1 MSLNFETYWTRSKGI
16 SKCLLSS
23 FRALDSKNTA
33 ASKINQA
40 PTLPRLKERKW
51 LVNKC
56 YKTTAITLGWS
67 RREDGNL
74 KSNRMFTLL
83 DKLQT
88 SNLLLLKSSLSQVL
102 VRKFS
107 QVLGPKTG
115 SLKLLFLSLP
125 SLTLYTA
132 SASPVGSASNSNAEA
147 SASAPCQSYP
157 MQNPSYSS

>member
-1 MSLNFETYWTRSKGI
+1 MSLSFETYWTRSKGI

-74 KSNRMFTLL
+74 RSNRMFTLL
-83 DKLQT
+83 DKL
-88 SNLLLLKSSLSQVL
+88 LLLKSSSSQVL

-107 QVLGPKTG
+107 QVHGPKTW
-115 SLKLLFLSLP
+115 SLKLLFLPLP

-132 SASPVGSASNSNAEA
+132 SASPVGSASNSNAE
-147 SASAPCQSYP
+147 SSTSPPCQSYP
-157 MQNPSYSS
+157 MQDPSYSS